1 VAERRAG
8 IAINTLSIGAAVR
21 ERPQHGRDV
30 AAIRRP
36 FSDDTR
42 YAAHQ

>member
-8 IAINTLSIGAAVR
+8 IAINTLSIGSAVR

-30 AAIRRP
+30 AAIRRHS
-36 FSDDTR
+36 SDDTR